1 MSDAV
6 LHYPEGSPK
15 NLLLGYQRRYVED
28 KSRFKMAIMSRQTGK
43 DFSSGCEGVEDC
55 KLNPKT
61 DWLIG
66 APGERQALESLGK
79 WKDWAEAFDLA
90 IDDYQEDRPGGSET
104 LINSATITFPNGS
117 RAIAIP
123 GKPSTVRGYS
133 ANILLTEFAFFEQP
147 DETWRAMLPSIT
159 NPLRGLKKVRLI
171 TTPNGKGNKTD
182 ELWHLEDAGRRM
194 KWARHKVTIWDA
206 VKDGLMTTADAE
218 DLKEALNDPIGWAQE
233 FECEFLDGSNVLLP
247 YDLIAYAESIE
258 ATEAIGADF
267 FAQTRNPVFCGVDFG
282 RSNDPTICWTLELVA
297 DTLWTREVLELKNVS
312 SPDQEKILSER
323 IKRSVRTSFDYT
335 GPGIGLG
342 DYLVNNPSFGLYHP
356 ESHSFGKVDL
366 VTFTP
371 ASKRE
376 MFPKLRRKF
385 EPPTK
390 LRVPISRVVRE
401 DLHAMQQIVTNGE
414 YNYWAPRT
422 RDGHSDRCTAL
433 ALAVRAAGDG
443 VPAGTIKAFHR
454 GGDRTVARR
463 NREVIG

>member
-1 MSDAV
+1 MSTGEY
-6 LHYPEGSPK
+6 YPAGSPK

-28 KSRFKMAIMSRQTGK
+28 KARFKIAIMSRQTGK

-79 WKDWAEAFDLA
+79 WKEWAEAFDLA
-90 IDDYQEDRPGGSET
+90 IDDYQEDREGGSET
-104 LINSATITFPNGS
+104 LIKSATIVFPNGS

-133 ANILLTEFAFFEQP
+133 ANVLLTEFAFFEQP

-182 ELWHLEDAGRRM
+182 ELFHKEDTGRM
-194 KWARHKVTIWDA
+194 KWSRHKVTIWDA
-206 VKDGLMTTADAE
+206 VKDGLMTEADAE
-218 DLKEALNDPIGWAQE
+218 DLREALNDPIGWAQE

-247 YDLIAYAESIE
+247 YDLIAYAESAD
-258 ATEAIGADF
+258 ATEFCDF
-267 FAQTRNPVFCGVDFG
+267 EFFGQSRTPKFLGVDFG
-282 RSNDPTICWTLELVA
+282 RQHDPTICWSLEQIG
-297 DTLWTREVLELKNVS
+297 DTLWTREVLELKQIDT
-312 SPDQEKILSER
+312 PTQEAILVGR
-323 IKRSVRTSFDYT
+323 IEKAVRVSFDYT

-342 DYLVNNPSFGLYHP
+342 DYLVKRFGEWNPSEHK
-356 ESHSFGKVDL
+356 FGKIEL
-366 VTFTP
+366 CTFTP
-371 ASKRE
+371 NFKRE
-376 MFPKLRRKF
+376 LFPNFRRKF
-385 EPPTK
+385 EAPTK
-390 LRVPISRVVRE
+390 IRIPISRVIRE
-401 DLHAMQQIVTNGE
+401 DLHAMQQIVTNGQ

-422 RDGHSDRCTAL
+422 REGHSDRCTAG

-443 VPAGTIKAFHR
+443 VPAGIIKPFTR
-454 GGDRTVARR
+454 TSDRAAGKRS
-463 NREVIG
+463 REVEA